1 MVIKVQT
8 VLLDLETAG
17 IPANG
22 AKAHICTLN
31 WPHSTRKTVR
41 AMLAMG
47 MQKTTEGEGR
57 GLLRR
62 STWESAWGV
71 LEWEETG
78 LLI

>member
-31 WPHSTRKTVR
+31 WAQSYKKQDKTQENNSPSHV
-41 AMLAMG
+41 
-47 MQKTTEGEGR
+47 
-57 GLLRR
+57 LLR
-62 STWESAWGV
+62 EC
-71 LEWEETG
+71 
-78 LLI
+78 